1 MSNESESSKVPDPF
15 ETMTSLW
22 ETNLKN
28 WKEIRDTSLDSWSK
42 MMIDSVNTDEY
53 SRTTGQ
59 WLDTYLTLSQP
70 YRRIIDVMM
79 TQVLT
84 NLNMPMRSDV
94 TSLAERLTNIETR
107 LDDQDAKLDDI
118 LKAIDMRSLAERLTN
133 IETRLDDQD
142 AKLDDIPKAIKAISI
157 PKATTPKAAT
167 NSSAKA
173 KVATI
178 NSAKA
183 KEAH

>member
-1 MSNESESSKVPDPF
+1 MSKDSESTNQPDPF
-15 ETMTSLW
+15 EAMTSLW

-28 WKEIRDTSLDSWSK
+28 WKLMRDTSLDNWSK
-42 MMIDSVNTDEY
+42 TMIETVHSDEY

-70 YRRIIDVMM
+70 FRRLIDLMM

-84 NLNMPMRSDV
+84 GLNMPLRTDV

-118 LKAIDMRSLAERLTN
+118 LSALKVISS
-133 IETRLDDQD
+133 
-142 AKLDDIPKAIKAISI
+142 PKPA
-157 PKATTPKAAT
+157 TPKT
-167 NSSAKA
+167 INNNSTKA
-173 KVATI
+173 KGTR
-178 NSAKA
+178 
-183 KEAH
+183 

>member
-1 MSNESESSKVPDPF
+1 MSNEAESSKVPDPY

-28 WKEIRDTSLDSWSK
+28 WKSMRDTSLDSWSK
-42 MMIDSVNTDEY
+42 TMIDTVNSDEY
-53 SRTTGQ
+53 SHTTGQ

-70 YRRIIDVMM
+70 FRRIIDLMM

-84 NLNMPMRSDV
+84 GLNMPLRTDV

-118 LKAIDMRSLAERLTN
+118 LKAIKAVSTAKTTAPKSVTN
-133 IETRLDDQD
+133 
-142 AKLDDIPKAIKAISI
+142 
-157 PKATTPKAAT
+157 
-167 NSSAKA
+167 NS
-173 KVATI
+173 
-178 NSAKA
+178 
-183 KEAH
+183 

>member
-1 MSNESESSKVPDPF
+1 VCIVFYVCLEGKEPPSTMSNESESTNPLDPF
-15 ETMTSLW
+15 ETMTNMW
-22 ETNLKN
+22 EANLKN
-28 WKEIRDTSLDSWSK
+28 WKSMRDTSLDSWSK
-42 MMIDSVNTDEY
+42 TMIDTVNSDEY

-70 YRRIIDVMM
+70 FRRIIDLMM

-84 NLNMPMRSDV
+84 GLNIPMRSDV

-118 LKAIDMRSLAERLTN
+118 LS
-133 IETRLDDQD
+133 
-142 AKLDDIPKAIKAISI
+142 AIKAVSLSKPAA
-157 PKATTPKAAT
+157 PKPTT
-167 NSSAKA
+167 N
-173 KVATI
+173 

-183 KEAH
+183 KGAR

>member
-1 MSNESESSKVPDPF
+1 MSKDSESTNQPDSF
-15 ETMTSLW
+15 ESMTSLW

-28 WKEIRDTSLDSWSK
+28 WKMMRDTSLDSWSK
-42 MMIDSVNTDEY
+42 TMIEAVNSDEY
-53 SRTTGQ
+53 SRTTAQ

-70 YRRIIDVMM
+70 FRRLIDLMM

-84 NLNMPMRSDV
+84 GLNMPLRTDV

-118 LKAIDMRSLAERLTN
+118 LSAL
-133 IETRLDDQD
+133 
-142 AKLDDIPKAIKAISI
+142 KAISS
-157 PKATTPKAAT
+157 PKSSTPKPAH
-167 NSSAKA
+167 N
-173 KVATI
+173 

-183 KEAH
+183 KGAS

>member
-22 ETNLKN
+22 ETNLNN
-28 WKEIRDTSLDSWSK
+28 WKSMRDTGMESWSK
-42 MMIDSVNTDEY
+42 MMIDTVNSDEY
-53 SRTTGQ
+53 SRTSGQ

-70 YRRIIDVMM
+70 FRRIIDIMM

-118 LKAIDMRSLAERLTN
+118 LKAIDVTSLAERSTN
-133 IETRLDDQD
+133 TESRLDDQD
-142 AKLDDIPKAIKAISI
+142 AKLDNILKAIKAISI
-157 PKATTPKAAT
+157 PKSSTPKPVAH
-167 NSSAKA
+167 NSTKA
-173 KVATI
+173 KGGR
-178 NSAKA
+178 
-183 KEAH
+183 

>member
-28 WKEIRDTSLDSWSK
+28 WKSMRDTSIDSWSK
-42 MMIDSVNTDEY
+42 MMIDTVNSDEY
-53 SRTTGQ
+53 SHTTGQ

-70 YRRIIDVMM
+70 FRRIIDLMM

-84 NLNMPMRSDV
+84 GLNMPLRTDV

-118 LKAIDMRSLAERLTN
+118 LN
-133 IETRLDDQD
+133 
-142 AKLDDIPKAIKAISI
+142 AIKAVSI
-157 PKATTPKAAT
+157 TKTATQKTTT
-167 NSSAKA
+167 N
-173 KVATI
+173 
-178 NSAKA
+178 NSAKTKGA
-183 KEAH
+183 R

>member
-1 MSNESESSKVPDPF
+1 MSNDSESTNLPDPF
-15 ETMTSLW
+15 ETMNSLW

-28 WKEIRDTSLDSWSK
+28 WKSMRDTSLDSWSK
-42 MMIDSVNTDEY
+42 LMIDTANSDEY
-53 SRTTGQ
+53 SHTTGQ

-70 YRRIIDVMM
+70 FRRIIDLMM

-84 NLNMPMRSDV
+84 GLNMPLRTDV

-118 LKAIDMRSLAERLTN
+118 LGALKAVSL
-133 IETRLDDQD
+133 
-142 AKLDDIPKAIKAISI
+142 PKS
-157 PKATTPKAAT
+157 TTPKPT
-167 NSSAKA
+167 NN
-173 KVATI
+173 

-183 KEAH
+183 KGAR

>member
-1 MSNESESSKVPDPF
+1 MSNQSESTNPLDPL
-15 ETMTSLW
+15 ETMNTMW

-28 WKEIRDTSLDSWSK
+28 WKSMRDTSLDSWSK
-42 MMIDSVNTDEY
+42 TMIETVNSDEY

-70 YRRIIDVMM
+70 FRRIIDLMM

-84 NLNMPMRSDV
+84 GLNMPLRTDV

-118 LKAIDMRSLAERLTN
+118 LS
-133 IETRLDDQD
+133 
-142 AKLDDIPKAIKAISI
+142 AIKTVSVSK
-157 PKATTPKAAT
+157 PTTPKPIS
-167 NSSAKA
+167 N
-173 KVATI
+173 

-183 KEAH
+183 KGAR

>member
-1 MSNESESSKVPDPF
+1 MSNESESTSPLDPF
-15 ETMTSLW
+15 ETMTTLW

-28 WKEIRDTSLDSWSK
+28 WKSMRDTSLDSWSK
-42 MMIDSVNTDEY
+42 TMIDTVNSDEY

-70 YRRIIDVMM
+70 FRRIIDLMM

-84 NLNMPMRSDV
+84 GLNIPMRSDV

-118 LKAIDMRSLAERLTN
+118 LS
-133 IETRLDDQD
+133 
-142 AKLDDIPKAIKAISI
+142 AIKAVSI
-157 PKATTPKAAT
+157 QKPTTPKPITPKSTT
-167 NSSAKA
+167 N
-173 KVATI
+173 
-178 NSAKA
+178 NSAKTKGA
-183 KEAH
+183 R